1 MCLRDRIAESVLYR
15 KLKSCTHTNFCK
27 VEFQG
32 FYAGG
37 PTGAT
42 VDECSVDLD
51 VGSAGAVG
59 PKSKSAFTWMCGFST
74 SAGTGDPVDTSKCS
88 EP

>member
-1 MCLRDRIAESVLYR
+1 MIEQKVLYR
-15 KLKSCTHTNFCK
+15 KLKSCTHANLCTE
-27 VEFQG
+27 EFRG

-37 PTGAT
+37 PTGVA
-42 VDECSVDLD
+42 VEEFSVGLD
-51 VGSAGAVG
+51 VESAGAVG

-74 SAGTGDPVDTSKCS
+74 SAGMGGPVDTSVCS